1 MILKIIIIWFLFLI
15 GIKIL
20 EKGLNKLYTFL
31 IFKQIREMN
40 PKEKYKWEKEIL
52 QECRHKAYQNK
63 DYKLVEKIS
72 NLLEE
77 KYND

>member
-1 MILKIIIIWFLFLI
+1 MIIKFLIIWISLYI

-20 EKGLNKLYTFL
+20 EKGLSKLYTFL
-31 IFKQIREMN
+31 IFKQIREMS
-40 PKEKYKWEKEIL
+40 PKEKHKWEKEIL

-63 DYKLVEKIS
+63 DYKLVEEIS